1 VTATPSAVA
10 PTNRR
15 AAMLPI
21 GMIGPAWTSR
31 HIRSKGR
38 ARPREDEQS
47 KTSGSEYRCPV
58 ADVLDPAFGA
68 PDNPVEHT
76 STSSSAT
83 AATISGEY
91 RVNDRCCRDCSATVS
106 RPREA
111 MQR

>member
-1 VTATPSAVA
+1 
-10 PTNRR
+10 
-15 AAMLPI
+15 MLPI

-47 KTSGSEYRCPV
+47 KTSGSEYCCPL

-68 PDNPVEHT
+68 PDNPVEHHVD
-76 STSSSAT
+76 
-83 AATISGEY
+83 IELGDGGDDL
-91 RVNDRCCRDCSATVS
+91 RGVPVNDRCCRDCSATVS